1 MFRLLNLICVFLPEK
16 LLKENFSFL
25 MNFFVNFFLFTVNSP
40 GNVEL
45 WKQKAIDEAKEHH
58 HDD

>member
-1 MFRLLNLICVFLPEK
+1 
-16 LLKENFSFL
+16 